1 VIVVMAKIS
10 KIGAVSYP
18 VLKKVDLRGDISG
31 GIYLEMGFENF
42 ISYTRFG
49 IVIF

>member
-1 VIVVMAKIS
+1 MAKTS
-10 KIGAVSYP
+10 KIGVVSYP
-18 VLKKVDLRGDISG
+18 GLEKVVPPGYISG

-42 ISYTRFG
+42 IRYTRFG